1 MLKFRGGKVFMKYLP
16 VIFVAILLA
25 TAGLGSV
32 ASTVEAAG
40 GGYAN
45 KCGGGKIFLHAK
57 EKRLL
62 TLHNNA
68 RRNHGLRPFCVSSAL
83 QKAARAHSKDMI
95 QRDYFSHDTRGRN
108 EDPCT
113 RFGRFGYHSFY
124 CGENIGYNATPEG
137 MFRSWMRSSIHR
149 PNILDGRFH
158 EIGIGACKGDYSDSE
173 TTMYTADFG
182 APAEQRSE

>member
-1 MLKFRGGKVFMKYLP
+1 MLKFRGGRVFMKYLP

-32 ASTVEAAG
+32 DSTVEAAG

-95 QRDYFSHDTRGRN
+95 QRDYFSHYTKGKN
-108 EDPCT
+108 EDACT
-113 RFGRFGYHSFY
+113 RIRRFGYRWSH
-124 CGENIGYNATPEG
+124 CGENIGYNTTPDR
-137 MFRSWMRSSIHR
+137 MFHSWMRSSGHR
-149 PNILDGRFH
+149 RNILDRKFRN
-158 EIGIGACKGDYSDSE
+158 IGIGAYTGYYFRSK
-173 TTMYTADFG
+173 TTMYTVDFG
-182 APAEQRSE
+182 TRL